1 MLDRGQPLPL
11 WGLWWNAM
19 LLLRPAF
26 SRLRADSSDCGQGFQ
41 LIADSH
47 SNPLRTAFQSIADS
61 IPMIADSSLID
72 SFKGSFGSV

>member
-1 MLDRGQPLPL
+1 
-11 WGLWWNAM
+11 
-19 LLLRPAF
+19 
-26 SRLRADSSDCGQGFQ
+26 

-72 SFKGSFGSV
+72 SF